1 MLGGATV
8 LKGTAAVASSAKSIR
23 SGECRACDAR
33 LRP

>member
-1 MLGGATV
+1 MRRSATV
-8 LKGTAAVASSAKSIR
+8 LKGTGAVGSSAKSLR